1 MAFVSV
7 AEASKLIGRHRNVLY
22 RDYVATGKLSV
33 AKDARGRIQIDTA
46 ELLRVFGSFVS
57 VATEAD
63 KSAAMLQNEAK
74 KEATDTVEKLRVEV
88 GILRERLAARDEKIA
103 AQAANLDDLRGA
115 IKLLEHKRT
124 KRHWWPF

>member
-7 AEASKLIGRHRNVLY
+7 AEAAKLIGRHRNVLY

-33 AKDARGRIQIDTA
+33 TKDARGRIQIDTS

-57 VATEAD
+57 VANEAE
-63 KSAAMLQNEAK
+63 KSAAMLQNEAE
-74 KEATDTVEKLRVEV
+74 KEAADTVEKLRAEVE
-88 GILRERLAARDEKIA
+88 ILRERLAARDEKIA

-115 IKLLEHKRT
+115 IKLLEHKQA
-124 KRHWWPF
+124 KRRWWPF

>member
-7 AEASKLIGRHRNVLY
+7 AEAAKLIGRHRNVLY

-33 AKDARGRIQIDTA
+33 TKDARGRIKIDTS

-57 VATEAD
+57 ATTEAE
-63 KSAAMLQNEAK
+63 KSAAMLQNEAE
-74 KEATDTVEKLRVEV
+74 KETTDTIEKLRAEV

-103 AQAANLDDLRGA
+103 AQAANLDDLRGT
-115 IKLLEHKRT
+115 IKLLEHKQA
-124 KRHWWPF
+124 KRRWWPF